1 MATSVSQAGKRDPV
15 LFEGQKLLENI
26 MVNAL

>member
-15 LFEGQKLLENI
+15 LFERQKSLEHI